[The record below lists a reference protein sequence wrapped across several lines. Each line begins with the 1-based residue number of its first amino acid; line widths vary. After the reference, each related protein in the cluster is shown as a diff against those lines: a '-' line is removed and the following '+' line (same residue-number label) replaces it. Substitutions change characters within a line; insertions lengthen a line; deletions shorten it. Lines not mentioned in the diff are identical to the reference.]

1 MNKEFLKEK
10 TALVRDPRT
19 SQMSVKLLSQAS
31 EPLALELLPRTVTG
45 GSAFEGNE
53 HSQALSAGDDWMCGL
68 QTPLRRHKRLSS
80 SYQLLTNS

>member
-10 TALVRDPRT
+10 TALVRDPGP

-53 HSQALSAGDDWMCGL
+53 HSQALSAGGDGRVACKPS
-68 QTPLRRHKRLSS
+68 QKT
-80 SYQLLTNS
+80 